1 MRDTNQTII
10 KFNYD
15 KNLSKDD
22 FVISRSNKHIF
33 EFLDMWPKWEKNF
46 INIIGEKL
54 SGKTHLTNI
63 FINKNKGIKIKA
75 KSLSNDHLKKI
86 KIYQNII
93 LENLTSDVNEKLLYS
108 LLNLIEQDNKY
119 LIITSFNPIVDID
132 FKLNDL
138 KSRTK
143 SFILLNIEK
152 PDDELIF
159 AIILKN
165 LSDRQILLDK
175 KLINYIIK
183 RIDRSYSKI
192 HDFIYK
198 IDQLSLKKKKSVD
211 LNIIKDALGE

>member
-10 KFNYD
+10 RFNYD
-15 KNLSKDD
+15 ENLSNDD
-22 FVISRSNKHIF
+22 FVISNSNKHIC

-63 FINKNKGIKIKA
+63 FIKKNKGIRIEA
-75 KSLSNDHLKKI
+75 KSLNNNHLEKI
-86 KIYQNII
+86 KSHENII
-93 LENLTSDVNEKLLYS
+93 LENLTSDIDEKLLYS
-108 LLNLIEQDNKY
+108 FLNLIDQDNKY
-119 LIITSFNPIVDID
+119 IIITSLTPIVYID

-143 SFILLNIEK
+143 NFLLLNIDK
-152 PDDELIF
+152 PDDELVF

-192 HDFIYK
+192 HEFIYK
-198 IDQLSLKKKKSVD
+198 IDQLSLKKRKSID
-211 LNIIKDALGE
+211 LNIIKEVLGE

>member
-1 MRDTNQTII
+1 MRDINQTII
-10 KFNYD
+10 KFNYN

-22 FVISRSNKHIF
+22 FVVSKSNKHIF
-33 EFLDMWPKWEKNF
+33 EFLDMWPRWEKNF

-75 KSLSNDHLKKI
+75 DSLSNNHLKKI
-86 KIYQNII
+86 KIYENII
-93 LENLTSDVNEKLLYS
+93 LENLTSNVDEKLLYS
-108 LLNLIEQDNKY
+108 LLNLIEQNNKY
-119 LIITSFNPIVDID
+119 LIITSFSPIVDID

>member
-22 FVISRSNKHIF
+22 FVISKSNKHIF
-33 EFLDMWPKWEKNF
+33 EFLDMWSKWEKNF

-75 KSLSNDHLKKI
+75 KSLSNDHLKEI
-86 KIYQNII
+86 KIYENII
-93 LENLTSDVNEKLLYS
+93 LENLTSDVDEKLLYS
-108 LLNLIEQDNKY
+108 LLNLIDQDNKY
-119 LIITSFNPIVDID
+119 IIITSFKPIVYVD

-143 SFILLNIEK
+143 SFLLLNIEK

-183 RIDRSYSKI
+183 RIERSYSKI

-211 LNIIKDALGE
+211 LNIIKEVLGE

>member
-22 FVISRSNKHIF
+22 FVISKSNKHIF

-75 KSLSNDHLKKI
+75 KSLSNDHLKEI
-86 KIYQNII
+86 KIYENII
-93 LENLTSDVNEKLLYS
+93 LENLTSNVDEKLLYS
-108 LLNLIEQDNKY
+108 LLNLVEQDNKY
-119 LIITSFNPIVDID
+119 LIITSFSPIVDID

-152 PDDELIF
+152 PDDEIIF

-198 IDQLSLKKKKSVD
+198 IDQLSLKKKKSID
-211 LNIIKDALGE
+211 LNIIRDALGE

>member
-1 MRDTNQTII
+1 MRDTNKNKI
-10 KFNYD
+10 KFDYD
-15 KNLSKDD
+15 KNLSNDD
-22 FVISRSNKHIF
+22 FVISKSNKHIF

-63 FINKNKGIKIKA
+63 FIKKNKGIKIEG
-75 KSLSNDHLKKI
+75 KSLNNDHLKKI
-86 KIYQNII
+86 KIYENII
-93 LENLTSDVNEKLLYS
+93 LENLTSDVDENLLYS
-108 LLNLIEQDNKY
+108 FLNLIDQNNKY
-119 LIITSFNPIVDID
+119 IIITSLIPIVYID

-143 SFILLNIEK
+143 NFLLLNINK
-152 PDDELIF
+152 PDDELVF

-192 HDFIYK
+192 HEFVYK
-198 IDQLSLKKKKSVD
+198 IDQLSLKKRKSID
-211 LNIIKDALGE
+211 LNIIKEVLGE

>member
-15 KNLSKDD
+15 KNLSNDD
-22 FVISRSNKHIF
+22 FVISNSNKHIF

-63 FINKNKGIKIKA
+63 FIKKNKGIKIEG
-75 KSLSNDHLKKI
+75 KSLNNDHLKKI
-86 KIYQNII
+86 KIYENII
-93 LENLTSDVNEKLLYS
+93 LENLTSDIDEKLLYS
-108 LLNLIEQDNKY
+108 FLNLIDQDNKY
-119 LIITSFNPIVDID
+119 IIVTSYIPIVYID

-143 SFILLNIEK
+143 NFLLLNIEK
-152 PDDELIF
+152 PDDELVF

-192 HDFIYK
+192 HEFVYK
-198 IDQLSLKKKKSVD
+198 IDQLSLKKRKSID
-211 LNIIKDALGE
+211 LNIIKEVLGE